1 MTCPRGKGTLC
12 GVTITLNGDPV
23 DVKGPLTVGQLL
35 ATFQIDAR
43 LVAVE
48 HNLEIIK
55 RRAYDSTIVDNG
67 DRVEVVNAVG
77 GG

>member
-1 MTCPRGKGTLC
+1 MTCPIARGTLSPLK
-12 GVTITLNGDPV
+12 ITLNGDEV
-23 DVKGPLTVGQLL
+23 EVRGPLTVAQLL
-35 ATFQIDAR
+35 ASFEIDPR

-55 RRAYDSTIVDNG
+55 RKAFDSTLVDAG
-67 DRVEVVNAVG
+67 DNVEIVNAVG

>member
-1 MTCPRGKGTLC
+1 MK
-12 GVTITLNGDPV
+12 ITLNGDPV
-23 DVKGPLTVGQLL
+23 EVRGPLTVAQLL
-35 ATFQIDAR
+35 ATFEIDPR

-55 RRAYDSTIVDNG
+55 RRAYDSTVVDDG
-67 DRVEVVNAVG
+67 DSVEVVNAVG